1 MSRCADVQRLLGR
14 YLAMELAEGEERAV
28 REHLQICPV
37 CREVAEEREPSLI
50 FASALA
56 GSPADVED
64 EAFPPA
70 VMAAV
75 HQRRL
80 EARIRVRRR
89 RLLAAAAA
97 AAAGV
102 GLAGLGLLRQGSVV
116 EGPAQARRS
125 MPQPAAVALAT
136 VEVEGENVRLYQ
148 LSGSASGEVQVA
160 FIIDPGLEL

>member
-1 MSRCADVQRLLGR
+1 MSACAEVQRALGR
-14 YLAMELAEGEERAV
+14 YLAMELPQATDRWVRAHV
-28 REHLQICPV
+28 QDCAA
-37 CREVAEEREPSLI
+37 CRASAEEREPSLI
-50 FASALA
+50 FAGAL
-56 GSPADVED
+56 SRPTQDVED
-64 EAFPPA
+64 DAFVPA

-80 EARIRVRRR
+80 EARIRLRRR
-89 RLLAAAAA
+89 RWLTAAA

-102 GLAGLGLLRQGSVV
+102 LLAGLGTLRQGPVP
-116 EGPAQARRS
+116 GPLVAQRP
-125 MPQPAAVALAT
+125 MVQPAVPLAPAT

>member
-1 MSRCADVQRLLGR
+1 MNACAEAQRVLGR

-28 REHLQICPV
+28 RDHLQSCPS
-37 CREVAEEREPSLI
+37 CRAMAVEREPSLV

-56 GSPADVED
+56 GPRPDVED
-64 EAFPPA
+64 DAFVPA

-89 RLLAAAAA
+89 RWLAAAA

-102 GLAGLGLLRQGSVV
+102 LLAGLATLRQAPLEVPVV
-116 EGPAQARRS
+116 ALRVI
-125 MPQPAAVALAT
+125 PQPAAQLSPAT

-148 LSGSASGEVQVA
+148 LSASSSGEVQVA

>member
-1 MSRCADVQRLLGR
+1 MSRCAEVQRLLGR
-14 YLAMELAEGEERAV
+14 YLGMELAEGEERVV

-37 CREVAEEREPSLI
+37 CREVVEEREPSLI

-56 GSPADVED
+56 GPPPDVED
-64 EAFPPA
+64 AAFVPA

-89 RLLAAAAA
+89 RFLASAAA

-102 GLAGLGLLRQGSVV
+102 GLAGLGLLRQGSV

-148 LSGSASGEVQVA
+148 LSGSAAGEVQVA

>member
-1 MSRCADVQRLLGR
+1 MNACAEVQRLLGR
-14 YLAMELAEGEERAV
+14 YLAMELSAAEERAV
-28 REHLQICPV
+28 RAHLQICPI
-37 CREVAEEREPSLI
+37 CRAVAEEREPSLI
-50 FASALA
+50 LA
-56 GSPADVED
+56 GALGLAPREVED
-64 EAFPPA
+64 DAFIQG

-80 EARIRVRRR
+80 EARIRLSRRR
-89 RLLAAAAA
+89 WLAAAA

-102 GLAGLGLLRQGSVV
+102 LLAGLGTVRQGPVGGGV
-116 EGPAQARRS
+116 LAQRGAVRPA
-125 MPQPAAVALAT
+125 PAVAPAT